1 MWHIFPLWLVRHVV
15 MCLLIAGLKDKPLI
29 FASDV
34 VNDLSTSVFPRE
46 RENGRVRQERKAH
59 FLFFSSTLFYDT
71 SWFMKSGSS
80 LIEMSICGA
89 RIMDCF
95 LTQLQFFCLLYRM
108 IQFSTPALSHTW
120 SSFPKP
126 SANAR
131 EILHIWINVWEFY
144 GGRNRMIKPQK
155 DCLPVCLYSTQI
167 CFTNQGKSNQF
178 QLTVKSD

>member
-1 MWHIFPLWLVRHVV
+1 MLWMICRL
-15 MCLLIAGLKDKPLI
+15 P
-29 FASDV
+29 FFS
-34 VNDLSTSVFPRE
+34 FE
-46 RENGRVRQERKAH
+46 RENGRVRRERKAH

-95 LTQLQFFCLLYRM
+95 LTQLQFFPLFYRM

-126 SANAR
+126 SADAKDIYNIFA
-131 EILHIWINVWEFY
+131 EIYRHSVGEEITWSNLKKSDLRFAFI
-144 GGRNRMIKPQK
+144 
-155 DCLPVCLYSTQI
+155 QI
-167 CFTNQGKSNQF
+167 CITNQGKSNQF
-178 QLTVKSD
+178 QLSVRRD